1 MVSYITSY
9 NHRVDIR
16 CDKEMKLYLIGLEG
30 DHSPY
35 IRDLIIRDRL
45 EQGDPKLID
54 QEIQKLDKRIQ
65 ELKELKKA
73 KPANQDK
80 IQELLEYHAPGFKQN
95 AMHRTERQR
104 FNFIEKAILPNL
116 KKLGF
121 KGTVEEI
128 DNLLIDW
135 GEK

>member
-1 MVSYITSY
+1 MTSY
-9 NHRVDIR
+9 DHRLEIR
-16 CDKEMKLYLIGLEG
+16 CDKEMKLYLIGLED

-35 IRDLIIRDRL
+35 IRNLIIKDRM
-45 EQGDPKLID
+45 EKGDPKLID
-54 QEIQKLDKRIQ
+54 QELQKLNKRVQ

-80 IQELLEYHAPGFKQN
+80 IHELLEYHAPNFKQN
-95 AMHRTERQR
+95 AMTRTEAQR
-104 FNFIEKAILPNL
+104 FRFIEGAIMPNIR
-116 KKLGF
+116 KLGF